1 MAEPKEVLVMLEI
14 EPLKGGLLQALKD
27 TLHQDEEAILVLNG
41 TSGEALVVTDSRVI
55 VLKAGYSS
63 GAMFGRKAKSFPFD
77 QISSVET
84 SRAITAGR
92 LQITAAGTV
101 EIKQQSIG
109 DAFQAENVVN
119 YPTAKGMHEKFTRA
133 ATIIRGK
140 MAAARQQQPAVTPGT
155 FSLADELERLASLVT
170 KGILS
175 QAEFDAKKKQLLG
188 L

>member
-1 MAEPKEVLVMLEI
+1 MLEI

-27 TLHQDEEAILVLNG
+27 TLSAGEEPVIQLNG
-41 TSGEALVVTDSRVI
+41 NSGEALVVTDSRVI
-55 VLKAGYSS
+55 ILKAGYSS
-63 GAMFGRKAKSFPFD
+63 GAMFGRKAKSFPFE

-109 DAFQAENVVN
+109 DAFQAENVIN
-119 YPTAKGMHEKFTRA
+119 YPTSKGMHEKFTE
-133 ATIIRGK
+133 
-140 MAAARQQQPAVTPGT
+140 AAAYIRERIAAAKKPVVAAAP
-155 FSLADELERLASLVT
+155 SLADELERLAALVT
-170 KGILS
+170 KGILTR
-175 QAEFDAKKKQLLG
+175 AEFDAKKKQMLG